1 MKRGQ
6 KSKNSLNTT
15 SFVSWPATPNKELIK
30 INKDAVV
37 IICFGYPAFIK
48 NRIGLKKIPPP
59 IPTIPEIN
67 PIIDPMIIDKI
78 LGILFIFISLLLND
92 LLSRNKKKPATIKTT
107 NNNISNNSL
116 VICIEAPKKTKGI
129 EPIRYGVSCLKSKLP
144 FLR

>member
-59 IPTIPEIN
+59 IPTIPDIN
-67 PIIDPMIIDKI
+67 P
-78 LGILFIFISLLLND
+78 
-92 LLSRNKKKPATIKTT
+92 RA
-107 NNNISNNSL
+107 
-116 VICIEAPKKTKGI
+116 
-129 EPIRYGVSCLKSKLP
+129 EPIKKEQIKIK
-144 FLR
+144 FN